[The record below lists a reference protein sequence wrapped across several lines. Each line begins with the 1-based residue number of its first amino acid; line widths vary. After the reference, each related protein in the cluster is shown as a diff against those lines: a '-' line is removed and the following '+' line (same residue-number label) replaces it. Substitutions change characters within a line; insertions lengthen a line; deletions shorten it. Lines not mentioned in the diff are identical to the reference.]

1 MPLSQAPPNTQDFST
16 KSREERTR
24 REEEAFRLLIENGT
38 DIITVLEADG
48 TIRYESPSIQRIL
61 GYEQT
66 ELVGRHAFDFV
77 HPEDAPRLVGLFTQA
92 VQEPGVAV
100 AVQFR
105 FRHSDGSW
113 RHLEALA
120 NNLLHQRE
128 IAGVVVN
135 SRDVTERVLN
145 EQRIL
150 EQQNRL
156 EAANRCLE
164 EANLK
169 LAEINQKL
177 ESANIQLEA
186 LAVTDSLTGVK
197 NHRAFAERFK
207 EEVQRAMRYQAPLS
221 LMILDIDRFKNFN
234 DMFGHQAGD
243 RALKCVAQLLQDH
256 VRNIDFVARYGG
268 EEFVIVM
275 PGTWPHGAVALAE
288 NLRSAIEKYSWPE
301 HPITA
306 SFGIASVLNAP
317 LAGSRSRRFTSGDE
331 LFAEADRALYHS
343 KASGRNLVT
352 HARALAPVE
361 AKVTPLARQNKSRH
375 AATDAPSTTQTP
387 RAEKAETKH
396 SRKRI

>member
-1 MPLSQAPPNTQDFST
+1 MPLSQAPPNTQELST
-16 KSREERTR
+16 NSREDRAR
-24 REEEAFRLLIENGT
+24 GEEEAFRLLIENGT

-66 ELVGRHAFDFV
+66 ELVGQHAFDFV
-77 HPEDAPRLVGLFTQA
+77 HPEDVSRVIGLFAQS
-92 VQEPGVAV
+92 VHEPGVAV

-105 FRHSDGSW
+105 FRHKDGSW

-150 EQQNRL
+150 EQQSRL

-164 EANLK
+164 EANQN

-177 ESANIQLEA
+177 EAANTQLEA

-197 NHRAFAERFK
+197 NHRAFAERFE

-243 RALKCVAQLLQDH
+243 RALKCVAQVLQDN

-268 EEFVIVM
+268 EEFVIIM
-275 PGTWPHGAVALAE
+275 PGTGPHGAVALAE

-306 SFGIASVLNAP
+306 SFGIASVSNVP

-352 HARALAPVE
+352 HARALEPVE
-361 AKVTPLARQNKSRH
+361 AKSTSSANQTE
-375 AATDAPSTTQTP
+375 AGQEATDAQPTTQTL
-387 RAEKAETKH
+387 RAK
-396 SRKRI
+396 